1 MAPLTFALP
10 KGRLLDPALQLL
22 SSMGIRGLE
31 VDTRRLLLT
40 DAERDLRFIF
50 LKPADIPTYVEY
62 GAADLGIVG
71 KDILAEQQPDVYEP
85 IDLGFGFCRLVVA
98 EPRELWERDDPTKW
112 SWVRVATKYPALT
125 EHYFS
130 DRGIQVEM
138 IHLDGSIELAPLVGL
153 AERIVDLVQSG
164 ETLRANGLV
173 EVAEIM
179 TSTARLIVNRDSLKT
194 APARVNALIGSMRG
208 GAGVIRRQPRHLGA
222 GRGPIAT
229 VRRRGRAD
237 VILVEEIVAGVRVKE
252 RHGAP
257 RVLTLRSGR
266 PLRRRLAV
274 TAGDGAAGGRGG
286 GHHHA
291 RSVYRGRIRRFHRRA
306 RHVLAHD
313 GCPGLSSARKSAA
326 GARGPRPRQGDAYPS
341 TVLMTVIPARVAGV
355 KEIVLVSP
363 PSPDKSLNPAVLAA
377 ARVAGVTEA
386 YRIGGAQAVAA
397 LAYGTETIRRVDK
410 IVGPGNIYV
419 ALAKG
424 RVFGDVGI
432 DMIAGPSEVM
442 VVADASADPGWAAD
456 LLAQAE
462 HDPMARAVLLT
473 PSRALIDAVAA
484 AAERQLAALP
494 RREIAEAALRAH
506 GALVLTRSLEEA
518 VEVANLLAPEHLE
531 LQVADPDG
539 LLAQV
544 RNAGAVFLGRY
555 TPEVVGDY
563 VAGPNHVLP
572 TGVTARFASALG
584 TEDFVKRLSVIQY
597 APAGL
602 RDAGPHLAEL
612 ARVEGL
618 DGHGAAAAIR
628 IESTGDHR

>member
-1 MAPLTFALP
+1 
-10 KGRLLDPALQLL
+10 
-22 SSMGIRGLE
+22 
-31 VDTRRLLLT
+31 
-40 DAERDLRFIF
+40 
-50 LKPADIPTYVEY
+50 
-62 GAADLGIVG
+62 
-71 KDILAEQQPDVYEP
+71 
-85 IDLGFGFCRLVVA
+85 
-98 EPRELWERDDPTKW
+98 
-112 SWVRVATKYPALT
+112 
-125 EHYFS
+125 
-130 DRGIQVEM
+130 
-138 IHLDGSIELAPLVGL
+138 
-153 AERIVDLVQSG
+153 
-164 ETLRANGLV
+164 
-173 EVAEIM
+173 
-179 TSTARLIVNRDSLKT
+179 
-194 APARVNALIGSMRG
+194 
-208 GAGVIRRQPRHLGA
+208 VIRRLDTATLGA
-222 GRGPIAT
+222 PGVARMLDRPPAAVDADIH
-229 VRRRGRAD
+229 RR
-237 VILVEEIVAGVRVKE
+237 VEEIVSGVRDKGDAALLEFTE
-252 RHGAP
+252 RFD
-257 RVLTLRSGR
+257 RVALTPGE
-266 PLRRRLAV
+266 LAV
-274 TAGDGAAGGRGG
+274 TAGEMEAAEGAVGAATMRALRYAADRIERFHLESAPRSWRMTDALGSRLGQEVRPLDRVAVYVPGGR
-286 GHHHA
+286 A
-291 RSVYRGRIRRFHRRA
+291 
-306 RHVLAHD
+306 
-313 GCPGLSSARKSAA
+313 
-326 GARGPRPRQGDAYPS
+326 AYPS

-419 ALAKG
+419 ALAKS

-442 VVADASADPGWAAD
+442 VVADASADPEWVAAD

-531 LQVADPDG
+531 LQVADPDA

-572 TGVTARFASALG
+572 TGGTARFASALG

-602 RDAGPHLAEL
+602 RDAGPHVAEL